1 MSLPEMIMPVKEPE
15 PELSMKKFPPS
26 EVNASGVSAVRSES
40 VNYDDSE
47 IKPTTKIDEVLSDV
61 KQEEEEI
68 SIVENPLDIADE
80 GDTAENPEL
89 RVKPVIDDQDIF
101 KDAPPPKRAKKAASK
116 KQLEHLKKAR
126 EKALATR
133 RAKIKE
139 RDMAKKKVQFNEVL
153 EHTDERPKEKK
164 ESLLLHL
171 TRAELLELQQGA
183 IEGYDT
189 KRKARK
195 QKKRA
200 AQDEVRKANLV
211 NQSVR
216 KAYGMSA
223 APAPDPDDIWAD
235 CFR

>member
-15 PELSMKKFPPS
+15 PEPEPS
-26 EVNASGVSAVRSES
+26 QVRSES
-40 VNYDDSE
+40 VNYDDAE
-47 IKPTTKIDEVLSDV
+47 IKPTDKLDEVLGSV
-61 KQEEEEI
+61 KEDKEEI
-68 SIVENPLDIADE
+68 NIVENPI
-80 GDTAENPEL
+80 GDDTMDTEQTNDAL

-101 KDAPPPKRAKKAASK
+101 KDAPPKRPKKTASK

-139 RDMAKKKVQFNEVL
+139 RDMAQKKVEFNEVL
-153 EHTDERPKEKK
+153 EHTDDRPKEKK

-171 TRAELLELQQGA
+171 TRAELLEIQQQA

-189 KRKARK
+189 KRKSRK

-200 AQDEVRKANLV
+200 EQNEVRKANLV

-216 KAYGMSA
+216 KAYGM
-223 APAPDPDDIWAD
+223 APAPDPDAMWAD
-235 CFR
+235 CFT